1 VALASGEAGRPIKN
15 KKIVET
21 NVNLETLARELG
33 ALEPWESLRLPR
45 PKGRGEAGAVAQP

>member
-1 VALASGEAGRPIKN
+1 
-15 KKIVET
+15 
-21 NVNLETLARELG
+21 VNLETLARELG